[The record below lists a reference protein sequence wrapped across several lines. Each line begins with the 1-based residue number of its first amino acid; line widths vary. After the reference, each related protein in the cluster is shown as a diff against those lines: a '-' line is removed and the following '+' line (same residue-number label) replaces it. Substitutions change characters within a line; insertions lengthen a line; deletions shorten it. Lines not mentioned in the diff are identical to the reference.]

1 MPRLAAL
8 ALIAAPL
15 ALLPLPLIAPPALA
29 QGATLAQVQ
38 SHLRAV
44 STMQADFTETDRTG
58 RSVSGQVSLKRPGRI
73 RFQYQRGVNKL
84 IVSDGRA
91 LTFVD
96 YEVNQVQ
103 RWPIGDS
110 PLGVLLN
117 PERDMSR
124 FAEIVSGG
132 SNEVR
137 VRARDPEHPE
147 YGVITIFFARDAGA
161 PGGLMLEGW
170 TVRDSQNNLT
180 AIRLSNQRFG
190 MAIPDSTFR
199 FRDPR
204 PRNRRR

>member
-1 MPRLAAL
+1 MSRLAAL

-15 ALLPLPLIAPPALA
+15 TLVPAPLIAPPALA
-29 QGATLAQVQ
+29 QSGGLAQVQ

-44 STMQADFTETDRTG
+44 STMQADFTETNRAG
-58 RSVSGQVSLKRPGRI
+58 QSVSGQVSLKRPGRI

-117 PERDMSR
+117 PERDLSR
-124 FAEIVSGG
+124 FAEVIAGG
-132 SNEVR
+132 ANEVR

-147 YGVITIFFARDAGA
+147 YGVITISFSRDAGA
-161 PGGLMLEGW
+161 PGGLMLQGW

-180 AIRLSNQRFG
+180 TIRLSNQRFG
-190 MAIPDSTFR
+190 MAIPDSIFR
-199 FRDPR
+199 YRDPR